1 MYRLRRIPR
10 SVSLFLSFTVDG
22 EGSMLHLLYRSC
34 LSLPLAS
41 SSIQLKPSSRIYA
54 PYYLVA
60 RSLSVPRLGNR
71 FLRCANRRWL
81 KIKAPRFLSLSL
93 LRSPRRSVFC
103 PPRTCLSPWRRIFRR
118 LLSHERCTR
127 ARTDRIRRAFD
138 YERSNRA
145 RVDQQSHS
153 PPVIAIYRRIKMA
166 YEENCFLNKLQAFHS
181 GIPDA
186 STGCPRVCT
195 ECYSRVCVSC

>member
-71 FLRCANRRWL
+71 FLRCANRRCL

-93 LRSPRRSVFC
+93 LRSPRRSLFC
-103 PPRTCLSPWRRIFRR
+103 PPRTCLSSWRRIFRR

-145 RVDQQSHS
+145 RARSSINNRIHHLSSLFIDGSRWRTRK
-153 PPVIAIYRRIKMA
+153 IA
-166 YEENCFLNKLQAFHS
+166 S
-181 GIPDA
+181 
-186 STGCPRVCT
+186 
-195 ECYSRVCVSC
+195 